1 MHDLVTPDSY
11 AELSPL
17 YKAIY
22 ARNDH
27 GFNLL
32 HNFLQQAHSNGYQ
45 FDIINQLAAELHAQ

>member
-1 MHDLVTPDSY
+1 MHDLIMPDSY

-27 GFNLL
+27 GFTLL
-32 HNFLQQAHSNGYQ
+32 HDFLQHAQSNEYQ
-45 FDIINQLAAELHAQ
+45 FGKLDQLAAELHAQ